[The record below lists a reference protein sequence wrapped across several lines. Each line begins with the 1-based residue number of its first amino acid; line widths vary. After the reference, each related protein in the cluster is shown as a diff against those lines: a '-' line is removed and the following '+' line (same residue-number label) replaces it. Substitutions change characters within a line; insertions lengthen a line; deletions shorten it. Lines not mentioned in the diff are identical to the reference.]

1 MAQGWAGLWG
11 NIVKTLRY
19 LGVASAALLTA
30 CATRA
35 DKITAAYTSP
45 IMYQNLTCPQI
56 AVEAQAVTSQVALAT
71 GNQNQKATGDAVA
84 FTVGMVVFWPALF
97 LMRGDGA
104 EAGQL
109 ANLKGQMQALEVASA
124 QKGCGIVFQQPKP
137 EPKQPKKGQ
146 APYP

>member
-1 MAQGWAGLWG
+1 M
-11 NIVKTLRY
+11 KTLGY

-30 CATRA
+30 CATPA

-45 IMYQNLTCPQI
+45 ILYQSLTCQQI
-56 AVEAQAVTSQVALAT
+56 AAEAQAVTSQVALAT

-97 LMRGDGA
+97 LMHGDGA
-104 EAGQL
+104 EAGQV
-109 ANLKGQMQALEVASA
+109 ANLKGQMQALEIASA

-137 EPKQPKKGQ
+137 EPKQAKKG
-146 APYP
+146 ATPYP

>member
-1 MAQGWAGLWG
+1 M
-11 NIVKTLRY
+11 KTLGY

-30 CATRA
+30 CATPA

-45 IMYQNLTCPQI
+45 ILYQNLTCPQI
-56 AVEAQAVTSQVALAT
+56 ATEAQAVTSQVAMAT

-97 LMRGDGA
+97 LMHGDGA

-109 ANLKGQMQALEVASA
+109 ANLKGQMQALELASA
-124 QKGCGIVFQQPKP
+124 QKGCGIVFQQPKA
-137 EPKQPKKGQ
+137 EPKQVKQGQ
-146 APYP
+146 TRYP